1 MLTSGSRV
9 LTSGSQ
15 VVANEFL
22 GEVHVYEPH
31 RVGLPKLRPYLREL
45 WRRRRF
51 ALELSRTNLR
61 AQHFDTAF
69 GQLWLVLT
77 PLLLGFVYFLLVDII
92 RGGEH
97 PRGFLANLLAGLF
110 AFYFLSTS
118 ISDGAKSV
126 TGGGKLILNTA
137 FPRLLLPISSVM
149 TGFMRF
155 LPTLAVYAVVH
166 AVSGLRFS
174 PHLLWALPVVAL
186 LVLFATG
193 MSILFATLQVYFR
206 DTRSFLPYFLRIWLY
221 LSPVLYSVH
230 DVPERL
236 RPFIALN
243 PLYPILGAWTEI
255 LNDGRAPSL
264 GFLLAGLA
272 WGVGAV
278 VVGGLFFM
286 SREREFAVRL

>member
-1 MLTSGSRV
+1 MATSGSRV
-9 LTSGSQ
+9 
-15 VVANEFL
+15 VADDFL
-22 GEVHVYEPH
+22 GEVHVYERH
-31 RVGLPKLRPYLREL
+31 RVGLPRLRPYVRQL

-51 ALELSRTNLR
+51 AWELSRTNLR

-69 GQLWLVLT
+69 GQLWLVIT

-92 RGGEH
+92 RGGAH

-110 AFYFLSTS
+110 AFYFVSTS
-118 ISDGAKSV
+118 ISDGSKSV

-137 FPRLLLPISSVM
+137 FPRLLLPISSVI
-149 TGFMRF
+149 TAFMRF
-155 LPTLAVYAVVH
+155 LPTLLVYAVAH

-174 PHLLWALPVVAL
+174 PHLLWTIPVVAL
-186 LVLFATG
+186 LVLFSTG
-193 MSILFATLQVYFR
+193 MAILFATLQVYFR

-230 DVPERL
+230 DVPDRL

-243 PLYPILGAWTEI
+243 PLYPMLGAWTEI
-255 LNDGRAPSL
+255 LNDGQAPSP
-264 GFLLAGLA
+264 GFLAAGLA
-272 WGVGAV
+272 WAVGTLL
-278 VVGGLFFM
+278 VGTLYFM

>member
-1 MLTSGSRV
+1 VIEMATSGSRV
-9 LTSGSQ
+9 
-15 VVANEFL
+15 VADDFL
-22 GEVHVYEPH
+22 GEVHVYERH
-31 RVGLPKLRPYLREL
+31 RVGLPRLRPYARQL

-51 ALELSRTNLR
+51 AWELSRTNLR

-69 GQLWLVLT
+69 GQLWLVIT

-92 RGGEH
+92 RGGAH

-110 AFYFLSTS
+110 AFYFVSTS
-118 ISDGAKSV
+118 ISDGSKSV

-137 FPRLLLPISSVM
+137 FPRLLLPISSVI
-149 TGFMRF
+149 TAFMRF
-155 LPTLAVYAVVH
+155 LPTLLVYAVAH

-174 PHLLWALPVVAL
+174 LHLLWAIPVVAL
-186 LVLFATG
+186 LVLFSTG
-193 MSILFATLQVYFR
+193 MAILFATLQVYFR

-230 DVPERL
+230 DVPDRL

-243 PLYPILGAWTEI
+243 PLYPMLGAWTEI
-255 LNDGRAPSL
+255 LNDGRAPSP
-264 GFLLAGLA
+264 GFLAAGLA
-272 WGVGAV
+272 WAVGTLL
-278 VVGGLFFM
+278 VGTLYFM